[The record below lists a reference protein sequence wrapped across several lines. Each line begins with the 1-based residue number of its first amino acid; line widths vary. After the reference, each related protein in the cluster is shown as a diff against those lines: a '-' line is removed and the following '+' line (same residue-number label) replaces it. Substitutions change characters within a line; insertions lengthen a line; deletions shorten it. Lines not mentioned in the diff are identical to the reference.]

1 MVKKW
6 NLQGLSSNRGS
17 ALVVSL
23 ILLVVLTMLAVQG
36 MRTNVMQERMAGNL
50 RERNL
55 AFQAAEAALRLG
67 ERSFVG
73 VADCPAPVVLP
84 VAAQNWDGSGGIEFD
99 SFYDGVVAENPVYN
113 VGPPLYVRVGVEIP
127 PVWDYFF
134 PVTARGVGGQ
144 DVSVVVLEST
154 VEPACTPLP

>member
-1 MVKKW
+1 MTIQSVSPPRCLKRE
-6 NLQGLSSNRGS
+6 SGS

-55 AFQAAEAALRLG
+55 GFQAAEAALRQG
-67 ERSFVG
+67 EEQGPFLDG
-73 VADCPAPVVLP
+73 N
-84 VAAQNWDGSGGIEFD
+84 AALAVDLSEWDGTGNTGAVVGFD
-99 SFYDGVVAENPVYN
+99 AALFADPVYH
-113 VGPPLYVRVGVEIP
+113 VGPPQYVRVGIGIP
-127 PVWDYFF
+127 PDWRYLY

-144 DVSVVVLEST
+144 QESVVVVQSSF
-154 VEPACTPLP
+154 EPTN